1 MKTKLIYLLLPF
13 FVLLIAGC
21 SDDDDGNLPAPDYD
35 GDIFV
40 RLVNATGQTLEDN
53 ALRFNFGNN
62 GEQEYRLYGTLTDSL
77 PTEYLP
83 FEAAGSCSID
93 FSTRVSGAAE
103 PETFISICLCV
114 CALSEG
120 NYTARITDATPSE
133 AEFSLAVI
141 IEED

>member
-1 MKTKLIYLLLPF
+1 MKIKLLFLLLPLF
-13 FVLLIAGC
+13 GVTFAGC
-21 SDDDDGNLPAPDYD
+21 SDDEDANVPAPDYT

-62 GEQEYRLYGTLTDSL
+62 GDQEYRFYGTLTDSL

-83 FEAAGSCSID
+83 FEEAGSCSID
-93 FSTRVSGAAE
+93 FTTRVSGAAE
-103 PETFISICLCV
+103 PETFMSLCLCV

-133 AEFSLAVI
+133 EELRPSVD
-141 IEED
+141 IEQD